1 MSNRLATIE
10 ARLSDDLTR
19 RTPSQLRRIAAAA
32 ALLAIGRTGLSD
44 PRLNDALFLL
54 RSGNSGK
61 DEQWVVDRLTEELD
75 EKAWD
80 TQDQADAGNVSKQVH
95 LEMFSR
101 ARAAAS
107 VGFALG
113 GNPLES
119 ALEAVYEAYAA
130 IGDLDAIKSVIRLA
144 LEESATLSF
153 CG

>member
-1 MSNRLATIE
+1 MPNRLATVE
-10 ARLSDDLTR
+10 ASLSDDLTR
-19 RTPSQLRRIAAAA
+19 RTPRQLRRIAAAA
-32 ALLAIGRTGLSD
+32 ALLAIRRTGLSD

-54 RSGNSGK
+54 HSGNSGE

-75 EKAWD
+75 EKACD
-80 TQDQADAGNVSKQVH
+80 IQEQADAGNVSQQAY

-101 ARAAAS
+101 ARAAAA

-119 ALEAVYEAYAA
+119 ALEAVYEAHAA

-144 LEESATLSF
+144 LEESTM
-153 CG
+153 